1 MAARLARLIPNTIGN
16 ACIATTPH
24 CVKLG
29 TMMES
34 HVQVW
39 ALGPHETGEL
49 MSFILYLVGFVIMIF
64 GLAWGAEL
72 MHIPPRWIGV
82 GVVVLLGLGILSGVG
97 RTRRRD
103 PQ

>member
-82 GVVVLLGLGILSGVG
+82 GVVVLLGGILSGVG